1 MATPANSVLDAS
13 ALLAY
18 LQGELG
24 ANVVASTLVQGAVIS
39 SINWAETL
47 SKLAERGQDPDDV
60 TNQLVSQGLLNN
72 VLHIHSVDE
81 ELACTIAKLRLPTQ
95 SIGLSLGDRACLA
108 LAIHLQLPAFTSDRI
123 WTTLNLGIVI
133 NPIR

>member
-1 MATPANSVLDAS
+1 MATPATSVLDAS

-24 ANVVASTLVQGAVIS
+24 ANAVAIALVQGAVIS

-60 TNQLVSQGLLNN
+60 TSQLFTQGLLNN
-72 VLHIHSVDE
+72 VLHIHPVDE
-81 ELACTIAKLRLPTQ
+81 ELARAIAKLRLTTQ

-108 LAIHLQLPAFTSDRI
+108 LALHLQLPALTSDRI
-123 WTTLNLGIVI
+123 WSTLNLGIVI
-133 NPIR
+133 NLIR